1 MSDKNEKKQ
10 KTVKIDKTGAVIN
23 ENGMSLASRWKSGI
37 LSLIFSRFTLI
48 IVLFV
53 VQAALMLM
61 MWGMFGAL
69 LDKFATGA
77 STAFVIVVLIVLIN
91 TDMDATA
98 KITWMLVISIVP
110 FFGVMFYI
118 WTQAELGHR
127 AIAATIEESTDLS
140 RGKLAQDPRV
150 LERLKATDRDS
161 ASVAN
166 YTIRAGNYPAY
177 ENTKV
182 TYFPLGI
189 NKFEEML
196 VRLEKAKKF
205 IFLEYFIIQE
215 GYMWGKILE
224 ILARKVEEGV
234 EVRVLFDGTN
244 LLSKVPTD
252 YQKRLTRL
260 GIQCRV
266 WAPLRP
272 IVTSTYNYRD
282 HRKILVIDGEVAFNG
297 GVNLADEY
305 IGRTH
310 PFGEWKDTAV
320 MLEGDAI
327 KSFTLMFLTM
337 WYASTA
343 NPEKLVQRRGMTP
356 EERVAAEDDID
367 INDND
372 NPFSTYF
379 PRNIP
384 VPADARG
391 FVIPYGD
398 SPLDEY
404 KVGEMVYIDMLNT
417 AEDYIY
423 IMTPYLIL
431 DGELE
436 SALRFAAERGVDV
449 RLILPGIPDKKAVY
463 ALAKATV
470 RPLLRSGVKVYT
482 YTPGFVHAKVFVSDN
497 RKAIVGTINLDYR
510 SLYHHFE
517 CATYMVDTPCISD
530 IYEDYMN
537 TLKDCKP
544 VTPESLKKEGLFQ
557 FILGATMKM
566 IAPML

>member
-1 MSDKNEKKQ
+1 MQ
-10 KTVKIDKTGAVIN
+10 KMDRTNNIDRSGAVIN
-23 ENGMSLASRWKSGI
+23 ENGMSVAAKWKSGI
-37 LSLIFSRFTLI
+37 MSLIFSRFTLI
-48 IVLFV
+48 AVMLVF
-53 VQAALMLM
+53 QAALMLM

-69 LDKFATGA
+69 IDKVATGA
-77 STAFVIVVLIVLIN
+77 STVFVVILLIYLIN
-91 TDMDATA
+91 TDMDPTG
-98 KITWMLVISIVP
+98 KITWMLVISAAP
-110 FFGVMFYI
+110 LFGTMFYI
-118 WTQAELGHR
+118 WTRAEVGHR
-127 AIAATIEESTDLS
+127 AIAANIQESTDLS
-140 RGKLAQDPRV
+140 RGKLVQDPEV
-150 LERLKATDRDS
+150 LKRLKRADRDS

-166 YTIRAGNYPAY
+166 YTLKAGNFPAY

-182 TYFPLGI
+182 TYFPFGAD
-189 NKFEEML
+189 KFEEML

-224 ILARKVEEGV
+224 ILSRKVEEGV

-244 LLSKVPTD
+244 LLSKVPMD
-252 YQKRLTRL
+252 YHKRLRRL
-260 GIQCRV
+260 GIKCRV

-272 IVTSTYNYRD
+272 VVTSTYNYRD

-305 IGRTH
+305 IGKTE
-310 PFGEWKDTAV
+310 PLGKWKDTAV
-320 MLEGDAI
+320 LLEGYAVR
-327 KSFTLMFLTM
+327 SFTLMFLTM
-337 WYASTA
+337 WYASSET
-343 NPEKLVQRRGMTP
+343 PQKFIQKKGMTQ
-356 EERVAAEDDID
+356 EEKDAALNDMVSEESDLID
-367 INDND
+367 
-372 NPFSTYF
+372 YF
-379 PRNIP
+379 PKNIP
-384 VPADARG
+384 VPGNAGG

-404 KVGEMVYIDMLNT
+404 KVGEMIYMDILNT
-417 AEDYIY
+417 AEDYVY

-470 RPLLRSGVKVYT
+470 PNLLKSGVKVYF
-482 YTPGFVHAKVFVSDN
+482 YKPGFVHAKVFISDN

-517 CATYMVDTPCISD
+517 CATYMVDTSCISNIHD
-530 IYEDYMN
+530 DFEA
-537 TLKDCKP
+537 TLKDCEE
-544 VTPESLKKEGLFQ
+544 VTPQTIKKEK
-557 FILGATMKM
+557 ISTKIVGAVIKM
-566 IAPML
+566 FAPML

>member
-1 MSDKNEKKQ
+1 MPDKKNKKQ
-10 KTVKIDKTGAVIN
+10 AEVKIDKTGAVIN

-48 IVLFV
+48 VVLFV

-69 LDKFATGA
+69 LDRFATGA
-77 STAFVIVVLIVLIN
+77 STAFVIVVLIFLIN

-98 KITWMLVISIVP
+98 KITWMLIISIVP

-327 KSFTLMFLTM
+327 KSFT
-337 WYASTA
+337 
-343 NPEKLVQRRGMTP
+343 
-356 EERVAAEDDID
+356 DID

-544 VTPESLKKEGLFQ
+544 VTPESLKEEGLFQ
-557 FILGATMKM
+557 MILGATMKM